1 MRYSKELKATVL
13 QRMMAPG
20 NEAIGVLARE
30 FNVTEATLY
39 AWRREALKAGA
50 VVGSTGAAPE
60 QWSGAAKFA
69 VVLETASLPQ
79 AELAEYC
86 RCKGLYIEQV
96 QAWRAQCEAAF
107 DPASGGSS
115 AAAAKVERKRIRELE
130 KELSR
135 KEKALAETAALLV
148 LRKKAA
154 AIWGEKEEE

>member
-1 MRYSKELKATVL
+1 MGYPKELKAMVL

-20 NEAIGVLARE
+20 NETIGVLAKE

-50 VVGSTGAAPE
+50 VVGGTGAVPE
-60 QWSGAAKFA
+60 QWSGAVKFA

-86 RCKGLYIEQV
+86 RRKGLYIEQV
-96 QAWRAQCEAAF
+96 QAWRSQCERAF
-107 DPASGGSS
+107 EV
-115 AAAAKVERKRIRELE
+115 KVERKRIRELE
-130 KELSR
+130 KELHR
-135 KEKALAETAALLV
+135 KEKALAEAAALLIH
-148 LRKKAA
+148 RKKAA

>member
-1 MRYSKELKATVL
+1 
-13 QRMMAPG
+13 MARGRPP
-20 NEAIGVLARE
+20 
-30 FNVTEATLY
+30 
-39 AWRREALKAGA
+39 K
-50 VVGSTGAAPE
+50 

-107 DPASGGSS
+107 DPALGGSN
-115 AAAAKVERKRIRELE
+115 AAAAKVERKRIRELEKVE

-154 AIWGEKEEE
+154 AIWGVQEEE

>member
-1 MRYSKELKATVL
+1 MRYPKELKAMVL

-20 NEAIGVLARE
+20 NETIGVLAKE

-50 VVGSTGAAPE
+50 VVGGTGSVPE
-60 QWSGAAKFA
+60 QWSGAVKFA

-86 RCKGLYIEQV
+86 RRKGLYIEQA
-96 QAWRAQCEAAF
+96 QAWRSQCEGAF
-107 DPASGGSS
+107 DSAAGGSN
-115 AAAAKVERKRIRELE
+115 AAAVKVERKRIRALE

-135 KEKALAETAALLV
+135 KEKALAEAAALLI